1 LVIYNLCFE
10 TKECHVHLNT
20 ANRRDIEKEGAF
32 KPLDFNDDRD
42 ERMTI
47 RDGDLTEEERDDRR
61 ERNAR
66 NKRNRKKYW
75 KRINNIFGTNNV
87 PK

>member
-1 LVIYNLCFE
+1 
-10 TKECHVHLNT
+10 
-20 ANRRDIEKEGAF
+20 
-32 KPLDFNDDRD
+32 LDFNDDRD